1 MSDKPDRV
9 VEAEAPEGSE
19 KKSRGLGRWMI
30 IALGGLIGFIVVGL
44 LVAILG
50 AIANSDGVSN
60 FFRILRDFFII
71 VLALQGILI
80 CLALAILIVQLTA
93 LINLLSSEVKPIIDE
108 ARETVTTARGT
119 AEFVSKNVSSPVIRA
134 SSTLTGVRVFL
145 REITGIRR
153 NLSGR
158 ASRDRR

>member
-9 VEAEAPEGSE
+9 VVDEAQEGGE
-19 KKSRGLGRWMI
+19 KKSRGIARWMM
-30 IALGGLIGFIVVGL
+30 IALGGLVVFIIVGL
-44 LVAILG
+44 LVAVLG
-50 AIANSDGVSN
+50 AVANSDGVSN

-80 CLALAILIVQLTA
+80 CLALVILIVQLTA

-108 ARETVTTARGT
+108 ARETITTARGT

-145 REITGIRR
+145 REMTGIRR

-158 ASRDRR
+158 ASRNRR